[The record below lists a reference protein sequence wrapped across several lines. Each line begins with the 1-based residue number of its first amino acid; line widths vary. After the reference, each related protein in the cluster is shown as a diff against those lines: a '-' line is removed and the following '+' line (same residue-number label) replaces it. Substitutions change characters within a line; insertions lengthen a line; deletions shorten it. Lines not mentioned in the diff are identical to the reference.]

1 MEAQLLCRSV
11 IFSTTVWVC
20 HILNYC
26 VGLPCSQ
33 HSPTVT
39 MFCVCRLVDKRLL
52 HLQQQCPEAQLLYA
66 FAIFTALTDSIKNL
80 VLCLQACGWETAS
93 STTTVPGGSTTV
105 WVCHIHTTHRH
116 FIYNN
121 SAWRLNYCVCV
132 LQACGWVTASSTTTV
147 PGGSTTVSCVCRLVG
162 GRLLYLQQQCL
173 EAQLLCGRGGDYH
186 VSPGP
191 THVPSGLFGIPVQ
204 GLPHRQGSSLQ
215 SRIIQLYSETS
226 SLHWKSKLRNV

>member
-132 LQACGWVTASSTTTV
+132 
-147 PGGSTTVSCVCRLVG
+147 CRLVG
-162 GRLLYLQQQCL
+162 GRLLHLQQQCM
-173 EAQLLCGRGGDYH
+173 EAQLLCLCLQACGWETASSTTTVHGGSTTVWVCH
-186 VSPGP
+186 GHS
-191 THVPSGLFGIPVQ
+191 TH
-204 GLPHRQGSSLQ
+204 
-215 SRIIQLYSETS
+215 
-226 SLHWKSKLRNV
+226 

>member
-132 LQACGWVTASSTTTV
+132 CRLVGGRLLHLQQQCMEAQLLCGSAMVTALTDSSHNHVLCPAGLWVGDCCIYNNSAWRLNYCFLCLQACGWETALSTTTV
-147 PGGSTTVSCVCRLVG
+147 PGGSTTVWE
-162 GRLLYLQQQCL
+162 GR
-173 EAQLLCGRGGDYH
+173 
-186 VSPGP
+186 
-191 THVPSGLFGIPVQ
+191 
-204 GLPHRQGSSLQ
+204 
-215 SRIIQLYSETS
+215 
-226 SLHWKSKLRNV
+226 

>member
-1 MEAQLLCRSV
+1 MSAGL
-11 IFSTTVWVC
+11 WVGDC
-20 HILNYC
+20 
-26 VGLPCSQ
+26 
-33 HSPTVT
+33 
-39 MFCVCRLVDKRLL
+39 
-52 HLQQQCPEAQLLYA
+52 
-66 FAIFTALTDSIKNL
+66 
-80 VLCLQACGWETAS
+80 
-93 STTTVPGGSTTV
+93 
-105 WVCHIHTTHRH
+105 

-121 SAWRLNYCVCV
+121 SAWRLNYCVGLPWSQHSLTAAITMSCV
-132 LQACGWVTASSTTTV
+132 LQACGWVTAASTTTV